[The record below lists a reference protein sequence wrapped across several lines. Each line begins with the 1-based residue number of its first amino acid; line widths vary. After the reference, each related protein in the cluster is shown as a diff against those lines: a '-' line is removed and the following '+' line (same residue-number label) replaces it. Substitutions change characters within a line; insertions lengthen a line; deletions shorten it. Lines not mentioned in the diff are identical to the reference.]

1 MVNIHALMKGGV
13 IAETDMNNG
22 VCKLMARMLLKGTTT
37 RTADQIAETMESA
50 GGAISYIAGNNSF
63 DIAAESLS
71 EDLDRTLDVLADVL
85 QNPTFPDTLLA
96 RERTVQIAEFKQEQD
111 QILRQGQQVLR
122 EAIFTQH
129 PYRLNVLGKPETVAK
144 LTRADLVDFHRRFVV
159 PNNMVLT
166 VFGNVKADDV
176 RQKIEAR
183 CSGMKSVK
191 IEFPR
196 SGPET
201 LAADT
206 RKIEIVPKQQAVLL
220 IGYSGV
226 DMFSKDRFAMEL
238 LSEAYS
244 GLGSRV
250 FQRIRDE
257 LGLCYYVGAYQLV
270 GLDPG
275 YFAFY
280 VGTTPQN
287 VGQCEKEIFAELEK
301 LKADGL
307 SDEELTRA
315 KAGVIGQRRV
325 RMQDNSELGMMVGL
339 DELTGLGYDFFK
351 TADDKYQ
358 AVTLDD
364 IKRVANQYF
373 SGKPHA
379 VVIVT
384 PSEEKE

>member
-1 MVNIHALMKGGV
+1 M
-13 IAETDMNNG
+13 
-22 VCKLMARMLLKGTTT
+22 
-37 RTADQIAETMESA
+37 
-50 GGAISYIAGNNSF
+50 
-63 DIAAESLS
+63 
-71 EDLDRTLDVLADVL
+71 
-85 QNPTFPDTLLA
+85 
-96 RERTVQIAEFKQEQD
+96 
-111 QILRQGQQVLR
+111 
-122 EAIFTQH
+122 
-129 PYRLNVLGKPETVAK
+129 AK
-144 LTRADLVDFHRRFVV
+144 LTQADLVNFHRRFVV

-176 RQKIEAR
+176 RQKIEAKFG
-183 CSGMKSVK
+183 GMKSAK
-191 IEFPR
+191 LEFPH

-226 DMFSKDRFAMEL
+226 DMFNKDRFAMEL
-238 LSEAYS
+238 LNEAYS

-250 FQRIRDE
+250 FQRIRDA
-257 LGLCYYVGAYQLV
+257 LGLCYYVGAFQLV

-287 VGQCEKEIFAELEK
+287 IGQCEKEIFAELEK
-301 LKADGL
+301 LKTDGL
-307 SDEELTRA
+307 SDEELARA

-351 TADDKYQ
+351 TADDKYR

-373 SGKPHA
+373 NGKPHA